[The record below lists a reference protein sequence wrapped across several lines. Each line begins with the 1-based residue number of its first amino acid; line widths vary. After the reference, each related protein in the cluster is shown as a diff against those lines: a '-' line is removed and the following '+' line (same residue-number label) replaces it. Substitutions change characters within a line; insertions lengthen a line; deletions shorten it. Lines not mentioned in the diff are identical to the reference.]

1 MMFSLTTPLAFL
13 AIVGVPALIVI
24 YLLRSRFRKY
34 KVSSIML
41 WENLSPAKQTGLRLR
56 RFQTGLLFFL
66 ELLII
71 LLLVT
76 AASGPMILTDDKS
89 RPLAVILDD
98 SVSMRAE
105 KNGESFRDKGL
116 EAIEKII
123 RHGQYRPIRFILAG
137 RRPRI
142 MAHSAR
148 TPDQAMKAL
157 EDWRCF
163 APYSE
168 LEQAMG
174 IASQISGETALL
186 LIITDHARP
195 AGISDPRIQWQAV
208 GAPLPN
214 TGFANAARSAA
225 EDKDRCLLEIVNFSD
240 KAVETTLK
248 INTEQRPLRLEP
260 RGRKR
265 MIFNLPKSAVLS
277 AELGSDSLSED
288 NRILLYPNPIKK
300 VGVEIR
306 IADEKMRRLLARAVE
321 ASGLTA
327 PGVSGYDILFT
338 DKKEAVPPVRDCW
351 MVHVISEKE
360 AAAYKGPFVTD
371 PSHPLLKG
379 IFLEGVIWGA
389 GKAERMPGTPVISV
403 GNIPVLTEAETLSGT
418 RRIYL
423 RLNTDLS
430 TFHQTPAWPAL
441 IWNLLNWRVSELP
454 GLQESNLRVGT
465 QISFVPETDVNEIR
479 ITPPGHESRRI
490 PVTDGKAVI
499 EPEQPG
505 GYAVRAG
512 RTEFLFAA
520 NMLAPDESNLTTCT
534 SGKWGNW
541 TSSELIRQDYYPLA
555 WVFLLLAL
563 TGLFAH
569 LILSSF

>member
-1 MMFSLTTPLAFL
+1 MFSFATPLAFL
-13 AIVGVPALIVI
+13 AIAGVPALIVI

-76 AASGPMILTDDKS
+76 AASGPMILTADKS

-98 SVSMRAE
+98 SVSMRA
-105 KNGESFRDKGL
+105 KKGGESFRDKGL

-137 RRPRI
+137 KRPRI
-142 MAHSAR
+142 MARSAG

-157 EDWRCF
+157 EDWQCF

-174 IASQISGETALL
+174 IASRISGKTTL

-195 AGISDPRIQWQAV
+195 AEISDPRIQWQAV

-214 TGFANAARSAA
+214 TGFVNAARSAA
-225 EDKDRCLLEIVNFSD
+225 EDKERCLLEIANFSD

-248 INTEQRPLRLEP
+248 INTEQRPLRLES

-265 MIFNLPKSAVLS
+265 MIFNLPKTAVLS
-277 AELGSDSLSED
+277 AELGNDSLSED
-288 NRILLYPNPIKK
+288 NRILLYPHPIKK
-300 VGVEIR
+300 VSAKIR
-306 IADEKMRRLLARAVE
+306 IADERMRRLMARTVD

-327 PGVSGYDILFT
+327 PGIPGYDILFT
-338 DKKEAVPPVRDCW
+338 DKKEAMPPARNCW
-351 MVHVISEKE
+351 MAHIISEKE

-371 PSHPLLKG
+371 PTHPLLKG

-389 GKAERMPGTPVISV
+389 GKAEKMPGTPVISV
-403 GNIPVLTEAETLSGT
+403 GNIPVLTDAASISGS

-441 IWNLLNWRVSELP
+441 IWNLLNWRISELP

-465 QISFVPETDVNEIR
+465 QISFVPENDVNEIR

-505 GYAVRAG
+505 RYAVRAG

-520 NMLAPDESNLTTCT
+520 NMLSPDESDLSACT
-534 SGKWGNW
+534 SGKWGDRN
-541 TSSELIRQDYYPLA
+541 SSERIRQDYYPLA

-563 TGLFAH
+563 TGFFVH